1 YGEEIVKEWG
11 EVTLVEM
18 MEKMHGLPVGYAD
31 EETINML
38 GLCQTE
44 EDRIFVGL
52 LMQGKYDEAFAL
64 APGELS
70 LEVSYILAD
79 YAAHLIRYDRRGRYR
94 EGEEEFT
101 AFNNAVLAA
110 DTYICYMQNGT
121 WVQGDRQYRDE
132 YQNMLIQGS
141 ALLLQ
146 GEAVRLSVQNPN
158 EEDYDKSYYL
168 SCFSSHAIWCTQDD
182 VTAML
187 HRSGEDIWYKF
198 KDMHFNA
205 NRTIQFTINHS
216 SPTGGTNID
225 EAVTISWM
233 ATSDDV
239 LLVHDQAELRRA
251 KEERENLIN
260 NYIYNLCKD
269 GGLSVMSVYAPMA
282 AVALSLLS
290 MTLEESVG
298 TISGASAFMSDN
310 LQKAAFGAGNAFAKD
325 TINTI
330 VNLHQAVGR
339 MDALNRDKLMEMV
352 GNGAYYE
359 TEEGGTLKESD
370 YNIAFVGIYNP
381 DALRALDYW
390 SRHGALEWSEYN
402 DGEMESMI
410 EILDNR
416 IRDAGNIR
424 EKEMWN
430 SCRDMLTGG
439 IIISEKNCDMEYF
452 NDLITEV
459 DGIGITVKLG
469 LKNSDNEGRTE
480 KNEEQMIER
489 VENTKVRDASSVKS
503 LKTQFKE
510 FIWDEQ
516 GVVEELTGE
525 EEK

>member
-1 YGEEIVKEWG
+1 
-11 EVTLVEM
+11 
-18 MEKMHGLPVGYAD
+18 
-31 EETINML
+31 
-38 GLCQTE
+38 
-44 EDRIFVGL
+44 
-52 LMQGKYDEAFAL
+52 
-64 APGELS
+64 
-70 LEVSYILAD
+70 
-79 YAAHLIRYDRRGRYR
+79 
-94 EGEEEFT
+94 
-101 AFNNAVLAA
+101 
-110 DTYICYMQNGT
+110 
-121 WVQGDRQYRDE
+121 
-132 YQNMLIQGS
+132 
-141 ALLLQ
+141 
-146 GEAVRLSVQNPN
+146 
-158 EEDYDKSYYL
+158 
-168 SCFSSHAIWCTQDD
+168 
-182 VTAML
+182 
-187 HRSGEDIWYKF
+187 
-198 KDMHFNA
+198 
-205 NRTIQFTINHS
+205 
-216 SPTGGTNID
+216 
-225 EAVTISWM
+225 
-233 ATSDDV
+233 
-239 LLVHDQAELRRA
+239 
-251 KEERENLIN
+251 
-260 NYIYNLCKD
+260 
-269 GGLSVMSVYAPMA
+269 
-282 AVALSLLS
+282 
-290 MTLEESVG
+290 
-298 TISGASAFMSDN
+298 
-310 LQKAAFGAGNAFAKD
+310 
-325 TINTI
+325 
-330 VNLHQAVGR
+330 